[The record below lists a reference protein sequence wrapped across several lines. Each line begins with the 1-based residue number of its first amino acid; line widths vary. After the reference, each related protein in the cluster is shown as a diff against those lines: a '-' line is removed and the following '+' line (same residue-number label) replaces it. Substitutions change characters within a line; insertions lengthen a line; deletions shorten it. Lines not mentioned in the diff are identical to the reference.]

1 MKRIMFVMMCFVVMY
16 HLAFTQD
23 FIITGPDDE
32 MLVVEDD
39 KIKASSYLKDSTN
52 NDYGPEQAYDAKEK
66 TAWCVGNGG
75 IGEWI
80 QFYFRHDVGAYDK
93 VLKGK
98 RNVYRVRIINGLA
111 ASRRLYYDNNRIKKL
126 LVEFDSGER
135 RVIELKDGILD
146 YQDFIFNIRSRWI
159 KLTIMDI
166 YRGAKYNDTCLSEI
180 DFRTIYDITDEERK
194 KVFGR

>member
-23 FIITGPDDE
+23 FIITGPDDG

-52 NDYGPEQAYDAKEK
+52 NDYGPQRAYDGDEK
-66 TAWCVGNGG
+66 TAWCVGKGG
-75 IGEWI
+75 RGEWI
-80 QFYFRHDVGAYDK
+80 QFYFRPDLTFDK

-98 RNVYRVRIINGLA
+98 RNVYRVGIINGLA

-126 LVEFDSGER
+126 LVEFDSGKR

-146 YQDFIFNIRSRWI
+146 YQYFIFNIRSRWI

-166 YRGAKYNDTCLSEI
+166 YRGAKYNDTCMSQI

>member
-39 KIKASSYLKDSTN
+39 KIKASSYLKDSTT
-52 NDYGPEQAYDAKEK
+52 NDYGPQQAYDGKEK
-66 TAWCVGNGG
+66 TAWCVGKGG

-80 QFYFRHDVGAYDK
+80 QFYFRPDLSSYDK

-98 RNVYRVRIINGLA
+98 RNVYRVGIINGLA

-126 LVEFDSGER
+126 LVEFDSGKR

-146 YQDFIFNIRSRWI
+146 YQYFIFNIRSRWI

-166 YRGAKYNDTCLSEI
+166 YRGAKYNDTCMSEI
-180 DFRTIYDITDEERK
+180 YFRTIYDITDEERK